1 VKTHIQREPAT
12 SDRAKRSPGTAR
24 GAKEWAQVRADR
36 ERVSNV
42 LRPGLRVEVSEPG
55 DAREREATRMA
66 GAACEEC
73 NDRTP
78 LHIQRFT
85 TQPTGQVGFA
95 PASVTRV
102 LATSGRPLEPALR
115 QDMEQRFGHDFS
127 RVRVHTGAAAAQS
140 TRDVNAHAYTVGT
153 EIVFGARKFA
163 PESREGKNLLAH
175 ELTHVVQQEG
185 ASASRLFRQPD
196 LTDVGLTPKTPEP
209 RSLRETLAVRSLDP
223 DELDLEIEQLQQWLY
238 AHLQHPEAR
247 RLWSELS
254 RLQKSAN
261 PGRKGG
267 WPDASTKGEAWNDRI
282 PKQVG
287 KIWRI
292 AIAGL
297 KGGTTKPFKGG
308 DSAHTT
314 ETADQRAIVL
324 IPDGFEPDKPVE
336 VLLYFHGH
344 TEAWRGHYAGYRQR
358 SFKQTDETKKAGLVS
373 DDTVRDVAL
382 DQIENQVEQSGHRQ
396 MIGILAQGGPQ
407 HQFGEINADV
417 YIEDVLKRVN
427 AEYPAHLKKVPSSWK
442 VLLSGHSG
450 GGFEVRGIL
459 SSDSRKPANLKA
471 IILFDANN
479 MSDEIGQRLEAD
491 LKFLADPAK
500 NDADRSAYLTARPS
514 VRVFATSNKDK
525 ATGYG
530 AMYIELVE
538 QTIRRFTEK
547 LLPGWQQRQ
556 LDALKLRQACGG
568 GAACK
573 PLTTLEQTRFAEL
586 TQKESRLQAVQK
598 FLPIVRPLYQVTRID
613 ESQVRHEEII
623 RGASAKSGAYKPGQ
637 GNLEKA
643 LQTIPVP

>member
-1 VKTHIQREPAT
+1 M
-12 SDRAKRSPGTAR
+12 G
-24 GAKEWAQVRADR
+24 WAQARTDR

-42 LRPGLRVEVSEPG
+42 LGPGLLQTKLAVNEAADVHER
-55 DAREREATRMA
+55 DADRIADQVLSGPA
-66 GAACEEC
+66 PVPF
-73 NDRTP
+73 NRTP

-85 TQPTGQVGFA
+85 AQPTGQAGPA
-95 PASVTRV
+95 PASVTRA

-127 RVRVHTGAAAAQS
+127 RVHVHTGSAAEQS
-140 TRDVNAHAYTVGT
+140 TRDVNADAYTVGT

-163 PESREGKNLLAH
+163 PESREGKGLLAH

-185 ASASRLFRQPD
+185 RSASRLFRQPD
-196 LTDVGLTPKTPEP
+196 RTDFGGLTPTTPEP
-209 RSLRETLAVRSLDP
+209 RSLRESLNVRSLDP
-223 DELDLEIEQLQQWLY
+223 DVLDLEIERIQQWLD
-238 AHLQHPEAR
+238 AHLQDPESG

-267 WPDASTKGEAWNDRI
+267 WPDASDKGAAWNDRI

-314 ETADQRAIVL
+314 ETADHRAIVL
-324 IPDGFEPDKPVE
+324 IPDGFDSDSGKQVE
-336 VLLYFHGH
+336 VFLYFHGH
-344 TEAWRGHYAGYRQR
+344 TEAWRRQYAGYRQR
-358 SFKQTDETKKAGLVS
+358 SFKPTDEMKKAGWVS

-382 DQIENQVEQSGHRQ
+382 DQVEDQIELSGHRR

-417 YIEDVLKRVN
+417 YIKDVLERVN
-427 AEYPAHLKKVPSSWK
+427 AEYPAHMKKVPSSWK
-442 VLLSGHSG
+442 VFLSGHSG
-450 GGFEVRGIL
+450 GGFEVDAIL
-459 SSDSRKPANLKA
+459 SNDSRKPANLKA
-471 IILFDANN
+471 IILFDAEA
-479 MSDEIGQRLEAD
+479 MSDDIRQRMTDD

-500 NDADRSAYLTARPS
+500 SDVDRTAYLANRTH
-514 VRVFATSNKDK
+514 VRAFATSNKDK
-525 ATGYG
+525 LTGYG
-530 AMYIELVE
+530 AKYIGLVE
-538 QTIRRFTEK
+538 QTIGEFTER

-573 PLTTLEQTRFAEL
+573 PLTTPEQTRFAEL
-586 TQKESRLQAVQK
+586 TQKESRLQSVNK
-598 FLPIVRPLYQVTRID
+598 FLPTVRQLYQVTRID
-613 ESQVRHEEII
+613 ESQVSHEEII

-643 LQTIPVP
+643 LKTIP